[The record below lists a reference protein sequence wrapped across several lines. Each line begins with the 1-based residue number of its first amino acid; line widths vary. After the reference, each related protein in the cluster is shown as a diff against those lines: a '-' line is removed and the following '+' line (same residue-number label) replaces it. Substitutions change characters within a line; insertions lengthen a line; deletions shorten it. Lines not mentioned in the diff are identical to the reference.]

1 LDSIPVSLMGME
13 PDAASIERLDEAGA
27 HRVLIWLPEERSDAV
42 EKGFDRFTAVM
53 EQFQTAG

>member
-1 LDSIPVSLMGME
+1 MGME